1 MVTPS
6 EGRLRGLDL
15 ESLLSTLHSDPF
27 STRKQ
32 LPRTPESLSGSGT
45 AEPGPARRLTNR
57 LSPVLDVKTS
67 WRRAVEEDRAQKL
80 GQAVDASPGGRSNGG
95 VCGGQQGAPSE
106 TAPPLWDTLVADSPS
121 GGVQFSLDQETLPSC
136 DSLLSLDEDG
146 DDGSFLD
153 GRATPHQLVPA
164 SEQDWPRVSTEKVF
178 SLDLEDLEDPSSPRT
193 QEHVLPSLITFSP
206 VDDMKC

>member
-1 MVTPS
+1 MVAPS

-45 AEPGPARRLTNR
+45 AEPGPARCLTNL

-67 WRRAVEEDRAQKL
+67 WRRAVEEDRAERL
-80 GQAVDASPGGRSNGG
+80 GQAVDATSGGRSN
-95 VCGGQQGAPSE
+95 GGQQGAPSE
-106 TAPPLWDTLVADSPS
+106 TAPPLWDTLVANSPS

-136 DSLLSLDEDG
+136 DSLLSLDEDE
-146 DDGSFLD
+146 DSSSFLD
-153 GRATPHQLVPA
+153 CRATPLQLVPA

-178 SLDLEDLEDPSSPRT
+178 SLDLDNLEEPSTPRT

-206 VDDMKC
+206 MDDMKC

>member
-45 AEPGPARRLTNR
+45 AEPGPARCPTNP

-67 WRRAVEEDRAQKL
+67 WRKAVEEDRAERL
-80 GQAVDASPGGRSNGG
+80 GQALDASSGGRSN
-95 VCGGQQGAPSE
+95 GGQQGAPSE
-106 TAPPLWDTLVADSPS
+106 TAPPLWDTLVADSP
-121 GGVQFSLDQETLPSC
+121 GGSVQFSLDQETLPSC
-136 DSLLSLDEDG
+136 DSLLSLDEDE
-146 DDGSFLD
+146 DEDNGSLLD
-153 GRATPHQLVPA
+153 CRATPLQLVPA

-178 SLDLEDLEDPSSPRT
+178 SLDLDDLEDPSTPRT
-193 QEHVLPSLITFSP
+193 QKHVLPSLITFSP
-206 VDDMKC
+206 MDDMKC

>member
-32 LPRTPESLSGSGT
+32 LPRTPESLSGSRT
-45 AEPGPARRLTNR
+45 AEPGRSCCLTNQ

-80 GQAVDASPGGRSNGG
+80 GQAVDASSAGRSNGG
-95 VCGGQQGAPSE
+95 VCGDQQGAPSE
-106 TAPPLWDTLVADSPS
+106 TAPPLWDTLLADSTS
-121 GGVQFSLDQETLPSC
+121 GVQFSLDQETLPSC
-136 DSLLSLDEDG
+136 DSLLSLDEDE
-146 DDGSFLD
+146 DNGSFLD
-153 GRATPHQLVPA
+153 CRATPHQLVPA

-178 SLDLEDLEDPSSPRT
+178 SLDLDNLEAPSTPRT

-206 VDDMKC
+206 MDDMKC